1 MKNWI
6 ICSISKFVESSL
18 KVFPISAAIKQ
29 TMEEEKKTSLSILNQ
44 YLFYYFAFN
53 QQALT
58 QMHLKITWISPTY
71 YFGSIDLCY
80 SKTWIIYVVLK
91 DSFVPQWKLW
101 EVSRSCLTLFS
112 LLPPPLTICLEV
124 VNLINFW
131 FILPAWVCVYICMCF
146 PSLFAQKE
154 HCKDTPFPLHILLS
168 NAASKPCHVIS

>member
-1 MKNWI
+1 
-6 ICSISKFVESSL
+6 
-18 KVFPISAAIKQ
+18 
-29 TMEEEKKTSLSILNQ
+29 MEEEKKTSLSILNQ

-154 HCKDTPFPLHILLS
+154 HFVRILLS
-168 NAASKPCHVIS
+168 HCTFYLAMQPVNHAMSSLKDLFFTAVWYSLGWVYQSSSATLLHLSI